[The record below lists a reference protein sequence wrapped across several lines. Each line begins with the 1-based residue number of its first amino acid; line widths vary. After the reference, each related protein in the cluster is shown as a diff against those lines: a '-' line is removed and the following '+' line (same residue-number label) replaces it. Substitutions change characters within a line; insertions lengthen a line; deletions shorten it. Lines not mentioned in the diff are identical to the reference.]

1 MATDCVDHH
10 RGTKRQAKE
19 QAMSQSQHQADAVF
33 LALNGR
39 PQDDPLFVL
48 ERWLGEAKSQVG
60 FMATAMSLATVSQ
73 SGDPDVRVV
82 LLQAIRDEGLVF
94 FTNLTS
100 AKGQQILA
108 SGRAA
113 ACFHW
118 PALGRQIRARGAVH
132 QIADAYADH
141 YFAGRP
147 RGSQI
152 GAHASDQSSVI
163 ADRSELISRAA
174 ALETSYAGA
183 PVPRPPHW
191 SGLCLVPSEIEFWE
205 DGADRLHDRMLFTRL
220 SGDEGWS
227 AARLAP

>member
-1 MATDCVDHH
+1 
-10 RGTKRQAKE
+10 
-19 QAMSQSQHQADAVF
+19 MSQIQHQTDAVF

-39 PQDDPLFVL
+39 PQDDPMFVL
-48 ERWLGEAKSQVG
+48 ERWLGEARSQVG
-60 FMATAMSLATVSQ
+60 FMATAMSLATVSP

-82 LLQAIRDEGLVF
+82 LLQSIRDDGLVF

-100 AKGQQILA
+100 TKGKHMLA
-108 SGRAA
+108 TGKAA

-118 PALGRQIRARGAVH
+118 PALARQIRVRGTVR
-132 QIADAYADH
+132 QVTDAYADQ

-152 GAHASDQSSVI
+152 GAHASAQSSVI
-163 ADRSELISRAA
+163 ADRSELISRAT
-174 ALETSYAGA
+174 ALENSYAGA
-183 PVPRPPHW
+183 PVPRPAHW

-220 SGDEGWS
+220 SGDDGWS
-227 AARLAP
+227 AVRLAP